1 MVTKA
6 PSTNIPLRLYLY
18 LYPFARFSK
27 RMPAMVNRSKPRVC
41 VYDLFTGLR
50 AEPVHHVIRC
60 PIRGQFRQM
69 ESNIDT
75 RQPYS
80 HMVTEVADDAE
91 EPNLTDTGALKR
103 GFSKKFWYY
112 CYITTLEIYTSLQG
126 SCVHACAD
134 TVYPSERFRPL
145 LSTHSNPTQSS
156 HSAFSVMASITPLQ
170 LSAPLRLTERG
181 PEMIYRRRSLR

>member
-103 GFSKKFWYY
+103 GFSKKF
-112 CYITTLEIYTSLQG
+112 
-126 SCVHACAD
+126 
-134 TVYPSERFRPL
+134 
-145 LSTHSNPTQSS
+145 
-156 HSAFSVMASITPLQ
+156 
-170 LSAPLRLTERG
+170 
-181 PEMIYRRRSLR
+181 